1 MKLRKVIALLMLS
14 IYSVSICG
22 YALTIILCHC
32 PHSRH
37 YKEHHCICAEC
48 AHAQTYTD
56 GIKADD
62 ACKCKHKHT
71 TEIALYDTAKQSAK
85 VVAPVAVDCIAGIV
99 ADTDRYCAEA
109 GTRLTEQHT
118 TPLPTPPD
126 IARRASRAPPV
137 RA

>member
-1 MKLRKVIALLMLS
+1 MMLS
-14 IYSVSICG
+14 IYLISICG

-48 AHAQTYTD
+48 VHVQTHDD

-71 TEIALYDTAKQSAK
+71 TEIALYDTTKQSDRI
-85 VVAPVAVDCIAGIV
+85 VAPVVVDCIANIIE
-99 ADTDRYCAEA
+99 DNDRYCNDI
-109 GTRLTEQHT
+109 GTLLTEQRKI
-118 TPLPTPPD
+118 PLPTPPD
-126 IARRASRAPPV
+126 IALRASRAPPV
-137 RA
+137 SA